1 MTRSGGSPAV
11 SVLMGSYNAGGWLD
25 AAVRSV
31 LDQTFGDLELIVIDD
46 GSTDGSGSRLRAIAD
61 PRLRVERQARAGL
74 TRALIRAAGLARA
87 PLLARLDADDLAA
100 PDRLE
105 RQVAHLRAHPE
116 IGLLG
121 TAAREVAADGGE
133 RGLVRPPEDDGALR
147 WALIRRNPFVHSSIV
162 MRRELV
168 ERVGG
173 YDATFPVAQDY
184 DLWLRLSELTRLANL
199 PDVLVARRLIPE
211 RVSAQRDS
219 ERLRAEARARWR
231 AIRRGG
237 YPPWCAVFVVRPVLA
252 LAAPRGIRRWLRA
265 ARGS

>member
-1 MTRSGGSPAV
+1 VASPAV
-11 SVLMGSYNAGGWLD
+11 SVLMSSYNAGGWLD

-46 GSTDGSGSRLRAIAD
+46 GSTDGSASRLRAIGD
-61 PRLRVERQARAGL
+61 PRLRVERQPRAGL
-74 TRALIRAAGLARA
+74 TRALIRAAALARA
-87 PLLARLDADDLAA
+87 PLLARLDADDLSA
-100 PDRLE
+100 PDRLA
-105 RQVAHLRAHPE
+105 RQVAHLGAHPE

-121 TAAREVAADGGE
+121 TAAREVTADGRECGV
-133 RGLVRPPEDDGALR
+133 VRPPEADRALR
-147 WALIRRNPFVHSSIV
+147 RTLIRRNPFVHSSIV
-162 MRRELV
+162 MRRDLV
-168 ERVGG
+168 ERAGG

-199 PDVLVARRLIPE
+199 PDVLVTRRLVPE
-211 RVSAQRDS
+211 RVSAHREA
-219 ERLRAEARARWR
+219 ERLHAEARARWR

-252 LAAPRGIRRWLRA
+252 LAAPGGIRRWLRA